1 MKDPWPEPPVHYWK
15 IFNWKWFEPRNYVLL
30 GKTGLWGLLPL
41 RMLKRQSPPTVLFG
55 TPFSR
60 KIEFPRSMKAFCQAQ
75 NYLFSIALLL
85 YDDLLKQTESFV
97 GENKLSIVYSLQ
109 ATWTNCIILQVHR
122 PFPVWLHRQ
131 AMPWT
136 VVDQWKK
143 NSWRKW
149 KSWAMRCLLTLWIN
163 SSMIWEDQI
172 RLPR

>member
-1 MKDPWPEPPVHYWK
+1 MVWTQELHTSWQDWTLMVTSAQDVKTSVTTNSPFRDYFHPK
-15 IFNWKWFEPRNYVLL
+15 IKFC
-30 GKTGLWGLLPL
+30 
-41 RMLKRQSPPTVLFG
+41 
-55 TPFSR
+55 
-60 KIEFPRSMKAFCQAQ
+60 RSMKAFCQAQ
-75 NYLFSIALLL
+75 NYLFSVALSL
-85 YDDLLKQTESFV
+85 YNDLAKQTECFG

-143 NSWRKW
+143 NFWRKW

-172 RLPR
+172 MLPR